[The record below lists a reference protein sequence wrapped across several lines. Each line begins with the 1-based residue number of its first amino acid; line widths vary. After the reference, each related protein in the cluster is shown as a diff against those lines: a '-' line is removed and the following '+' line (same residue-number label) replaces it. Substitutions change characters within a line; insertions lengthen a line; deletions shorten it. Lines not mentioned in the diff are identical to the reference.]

1 MNYSVIIPCFNA
13 EKFID
18 HALNSVLKQSVF
30 PKEIILVD
38 NMSTD
43 NTLEK
48 IKYYASN
55 YSFVKFLVE
64 NNKGVSYARN
74 AGLNIASGDYI
85 QFLDVDDYLNDDK
98 VKLQLELIQNENT
111 TIDILFDNYFIEELN
126 GEREL
131 IKNEMNDLW
140 LGLLKGKL
148 GFTSSNLWRREILL
162 KIGGF
167 DVSLVTSE
175 EYHLIFE
182 ILKNKGS
189 YLFAETSS
197 TFKREINSNSLTKSE
212 PKLNWLRYSKLRFEM
227 IVYMESTEI
236 VKNIHYVAFFDVLRI
251 LYPIK
256 KELAVEYYN
265 LILKNKFLLEETETS
280 SRMYVFLYKMLG
292 FKWAEFLKKVFQ

>member
-111 TIDILFDNYFIEELN
+111 TIDILFDNYFIEELS

-131 IKNEMNDLW
+131 IKNEMSDLW

-265 LILKNKFLLEETETS
+265 LILKNKFLLAETETS

-292 FKWAEFLKKVFQ
+292 FKCAEFLKKVFQ

>member
-126 GEREL
+126 G
-131 IKNEMNDLW
+131 
-140 LGLLKGKL
+140 GK
-148 GFTSSNLWRREILL
+148 R
-162 KIGGF
+162 
-167 DVSLVTSE
+167 
-175 EYHLIFE
+175 
-182 ILKNKGS
+182 
-189 YLFAETSS
+189 
-197 TFKREINSNSLTKSE
+197 IN
-212 PKLNWLRYSKLRFEM
+212 
-227 IVYMESTEI
+227 
-236 VKNIHYVAFFDVLRI
+236 
-251 LYPIK
+251 
-256 KELAVEYYN
+256 
-265 LILKNKFLLEETETS
+265 
-280 SRMYVFLYKMLG
+280 
-292 FKWAEFLKKVFQ
+292 